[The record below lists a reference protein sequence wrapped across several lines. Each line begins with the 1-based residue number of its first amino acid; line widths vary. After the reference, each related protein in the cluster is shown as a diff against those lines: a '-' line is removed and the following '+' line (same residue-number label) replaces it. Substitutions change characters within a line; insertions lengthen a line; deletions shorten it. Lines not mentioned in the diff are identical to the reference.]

1 MHQHLRY
8 LVRATAL
15 GLALTSSAGATDLED
30 VLNAARDADPEFA
43 AAQRTWQ
50 ADQQAVKQGRGALMP
65 SINAQYSHVRSDQ
78 TLEDAPV
85 AVAPGDPE
93 QTTDAD
99 QDFDLQTTTV
109 SVVQPLFR
117 PEAWYSYTQGKAL
130 TSVGEARFEQARQD
144 FLLRVAQRYTEVLR
158 TWDNLLAARAAERAF
173 SRQLDQ
179 TRERFDVGLVPIT
192 DLHEAQA
199 ARDLG
204 TVNRIVAESDFS
216 VARNNLEAFTGMSLD
231 SIDGLAAEIP
241 ISGPQP
247 ADPEA
252 WVERALAA
260 NPSLLAARYQ
270 ADAAKAT
277 ARQGLSRQ
285 LPTVDLVGQYQHQHY
300 LDEDFYDPFNT
311 GRGGQNVRGNSIGV
325 EVNIPLFAGGALN
338 SQRLQSSYQYQ
349 ATEEQYRLTH
359 RNISQNARSLTQVVA
374 ANAQRV
380 GARRQALVSAKSVL
394 QATQSGYEVGTR
406 NAVDLLNAQ
415 QRLFQAQ
422 SDYANARYDYI
433 LDSLRLKALAGMLT
447 EQDILEINGWL
458 SASVTV
464 RMEAPA
470 QGVEASTQAEADGN
484 NAANP

>member
-1 MHQHLRY
+1 MQQQLR
-8 LVRATAL
+8 LLACATAL
-15 GLALTSSAGATDLED
+15 SLSLSGAAGATDLED
-30 VLNAARDADPEFA
+30 VLNAAREADPEFA
-43 AAQRTWQ
+43 AAQRTWE
-50 ADQQAVKQGRGALMP
+50 ADQQSVKQGRGALLP
-65 SINAQYSHVRSDQ
+65 SINASYSHTRNDQ
-78 TLEDAPV
+78 PLENTPV
-85 AVAPGDPE
+85 AGQEV
-93 QTTDAD
+93 D
-99 QDFDLQTTTV
+99 QEFDLQTTTV
-109 SVVQPLFR
+109 SLVQPLFD
-117 PEAWYSYTQGKAL
+117 PEAWYSYSQGKAL

-144 FLLRVAQRYTEVLR
+144 FLLRVAQRYTDVLR

-192 DLHEAQA
+192 DLHEAEA

-204 TVNRIVAESDFS
+204 TVTRIVAESDFS

-241 ISGPQP
+241 VTGPQP

-252 WVERALAA
+252 WVERALEA

-285 LPTVDLVGQYQHQHY
+285 LPTVDLIGQYQHQHY
-300 LDEDFYDPFNT
+300 LDEEFYDPGNVGIG
-311 GRGGQNVRGNSIGV
+311 GRDVSGNSIGIQ
-325 EVNIPLFAGGALN
+325 VNVPLFAGGALN
-338 SQRLQSSYQYQ
+338 SQRLQASYQYQ
-349 ATEEQYRLTH
+349 ASEEQFRLTH

-374 ANAQRV
+374 ANAKRV
-380 GARRQALVSAKSVL
+380 SARRQALVSAESVL

-458 SASVTV
+458 TSTVTV
-464 RMEAPA
+464 RMEPPAQEEEAPA
-470 QGVEASTQAEADGN
+470 SS
-484 NAANP
+484 AANP

>member
-1 MHQHLRY
+1 
-8 LVRATAL
+8 
-15 GLALTSSAGATDLED
+15 
-30 VLNAARDADPEFA
+30 
-43 AAQRTWQ
+43 
-50 ADQQAVKQGRGALMP
+50 
-65 SINAQYSHVRSDQ
+65 
-78 TLEDAPV
+78 
-85 AVAPGDPE
+85 
-93 QTTDAD
+93 
-99 QDFDLQTTTV
+99 
-109 SVVQPLFR
+109 
-117 PEAWYSYTQGKAL
+117 
-130 TSVGEARFEQARQD
+130 
-144 FLLRVAQRYTEVLR
+144 
-158 TWDNLLAARAAERAF
+158 
-173 SRQLDQ
+173 
-179 TRERFDVGLVPIT
+179 
-192 DLHEAQA
+192 
-199 ARDLG
+199 
-204 TVNRIVAESDFS
+204 
-216 VARNNLEAFTGMSLD
+216 
-231 SIDGLAAEIP
+231 
-241 ISGPQP
+241 
-247 ADPEA
+247 
-252 WVERALAA
+252 
-260 NPSLLAARYQ
+260 
-270 ADAAKAT
+270 
-277 ARQGLSRQ
+277 
-285 LPTVDLVGQYQHQHY
+285 VDLVGQYQHQHY